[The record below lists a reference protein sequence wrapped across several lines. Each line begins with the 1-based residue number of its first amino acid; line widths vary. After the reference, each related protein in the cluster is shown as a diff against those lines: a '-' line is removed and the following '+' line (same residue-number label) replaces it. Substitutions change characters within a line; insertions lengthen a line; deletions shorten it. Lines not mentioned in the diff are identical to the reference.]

1 MINMKT
7 LGSVLALYWA
17 FSATA
22 EAKLYK
28 WVDEKGETHYGE
40 VIPPE
45 YAGQEKAQFNEK
57 GREIKKKE
65 AVDDAAQR
73 EKQEE
78 EKRVVM
84 EQRRKDQALIN
95 TYSNESEIDLAR
107 DRNLQQVEARI
118 DSVKTLLKTAQSNL
132 DHFNKEEVA
141 AKKAGKP
148 VHETLKAD
156 IAEAEKKLEKLKQDL
171 VSAQQKEAE
180 IRASY
185 EADKARY
192 RELTAPKK
200 KR

>member
-1 MINMKT
+1 MKT
-7 LGSVLALYWA
+7 LSSALVLYCA

-28 WVDEKGETHYGE
+28 WVDERGETHYGE

-45 YAGQEKAQFNEK
+45 YAGQEKAQFEK
-57 GREIKKKE
+57 GRKIKKKE
-65 AVDDAAQR
+65 AEEDTALE
-73 EKQEE
+73 EKKAE
-78 EKRVVM
+78 EKRAAM
-84 EQRRKDQALIN
+84 EQRRKDQALVS

-118 DSVKTLLKTAQSNL
+118 NSIQTLAKTAQSNL
-132 DHFNKEEVA
+132 DNFRKEEEA
-141 AKKAGKP
+141 AKKAKKP
-148 VHETLKAD
+148 VHESLKTD

-171 VSAQQKEAE
+171 ASAQQKEAE
-180 IRASY
+180 IRASF